1 MESVKSR
8 RVLVSDVK
16 GARADIVHMRTIPVL
31 TDSQREL
38 VLQFIGGIGFLGVM
52 ALPGFIESFPWPF

>member
-38 VLQFIGGIGFLGVM
+38 VLQFIGGIVVPLAVLG
-52 ALPGFIESFPWPF
+52 G